1 MSSIKLS
8 ENQKT
13 KKTLVTKPDFN
24 FELPTVL
31 DKKINSSD
39 KSSPIV
45 LMKFSAD
52 GQHLCLS
59 SSDNIVQ
66 YLSVNNIDKPGPV
79 FNIHKETIRTIDL
92 SRDCKYLLT
101 ASDDKTCKLWSL
113 KKTNDLLI
121 NIQSLK
127 TSDNKVFEFK
137 KEIATGNFFYLD
149 KFIIIGTENSFLLC
163 KYFID
168 SNKNDIQ
175 RQVFSI

>member
-163 KYFID
+163 TWKYLLYG
-168 SNKNDIQ
+168 
-175 RQVFSI
+175 

>member
-1 MSSIKLS
+1 MLLCPCFCFWII
-8 ENQKT
+8 
-13 KKTLVTKPDFN
+13 VVI
-24 FELPTVL
+24 ELN
-31 DKKINSSD
+31 KYISD
-39 KSSPIV
+39 RQP
-45 LMKFSAD
+45 
-52 GQHLCLS
+52 
-59 SSDNIVQ
+59 
-66 YLSVNNIDKPGPV
+66 
-79 FNIHKETIRTIDL
+79 
-92 SRDCKYLLT
+92 
-101 ASDDKTCKLWSL
+101 
-113 KKTNDLLI
+113 